1 MIDLLPLFPA
11 LLGVLAALASVRAY
25 RILYPY
31 ETVKAAL
38 EVVAEYRVLERSA
51 RDKRAKK
58 KLARM
63 EPTYKASRKLIS
75 RSIIAKMLIIGIVY
89 VSIGIIAVAMYP
101 LYNSPAPIPLL
112 SVNVEGVYVVPS
124 FMIYFMVYAIS
135 ILALRR
141 YLL

>member
-1 MIDLLPLFPA
+1 MVDLLPLFPA

-25 RILYPY
+25 RVLYPY
-31 ETVKAAL
+31 NTIKAAL
-38 EVVAEYRVLERSA
+38 EIIAEYRVLERNA

-58 KLARM
+58 KLARL
-63 EPTYKASRKLIS
+63 EPEYKAARRLVS
-75 RSIIAKMLIIGIVY
+75 RSIIAKMIIIGIVY

-101 LYNSPAPIPLL
+101 LYASPAPIPLI
-112 SVNVEGVYVVPS
+112 SVNVDGSYVVPS
-124 FMIYFMVYAIS
+124 FMIYFMVYAVS